1 VIDPGP
7 VVQKHLRAQASAVE
21 GAETVSIVLTHGH
34 ADHAA
39 CASALA
45 ERVGATVWGHP
56 ALGGVDR
63 PLADGDS
70 VPTDAG
76 ALTAIDT
83 PGHARE
89 HLSFHWPERRAV
101 FVGDLLLGRGDTTW
115 VGEYPGCVADYL
127 GSLSRLQ
134 ALDLRVIY
142 PTHGPPLEDPVE
154 ALARFG
160 GHRRERIRQ
169 VRDAMRAHPG
179 AERDE
184 LLDVVYGARV
194 PEPLRPAALQSLGAL
209 VEYVRSEYPRA

>member
-1 VIDPGP
+1 
-7 VVQKHLRAQASAVE
+7 
-21 GAETVSIVLTHGH
+21 
-34 ADHAA
+34 
-39 CASALA
+39 
-45 ERVGATVWGHP
+45 VWGHP
-56 ALGGVDR
+56 DLEGVDR
-63 PLADGDS
+63 PLVDGDS
-70 VPTDAG
+70 VLTDAG
-76 ALTAIDT
+76 TLTVIDT

-89 HLSFHWPERRAV
+89 HLSFHWPERGAV

-127 GSLSRLQ
+127 GSLARLQ

-160 GHRRERIRQ
+160 DHRRERIRQ
-169 VRDAMRAHPG
+169 VRDAMAAHSG
-179 AERDE
+179 ADPDE

-209 VEYVRSEYPRA
+209 VEYVRAEYPRA